1 MHRIRSNIIKV
12 VIILVSFVFCQIQL
26 SAQSNINEIYYSSPP
41 GLSCNNSDTT
51 ETTRLNPPF
60 SNTQPINKSKSTGI
74 AILLSA
80 ALPGA
85 GQFYNESYWKIPV
98 ILGLGSYWVYEWVQ
112 MNNELRTYK
121 SKYSESLMRFPP
133 SGNYQYKNLRD
144 FYRSERDKFAWYLG
158 ILYVLNIV
166 DAYVDASLFEF
177 SVDENLANSTNL
189 GHYGGFKL
197 KIFFP
202 D

>member
-1 MHRIRSNIIKV
+1 M
-12 VIILVSFVFCQIQL
+12 
-26 SAQSNINEIYYSSPP
+26 
-41 GLSCNNSDTT
+41 
-51 ETTRLNPPF
+51 
-60 SNTQPINKSKSTGI
+60 
-74 AILLSA
+74 LLSA

-98 ILGLGSYWVYEWVQ
+98 ILSLGGYWGYEWVQ

-121 SKYSESLMRFPP
+121 SKYSESLVRFPP

-177 SVDENLANSTNL
+177 SVDENLAISEYNNHSTGL
-189 GHYGGFKL
+189 KL
-197 KIFFP
+197 RIYF
-202 D
+202 